1 MGELFSRLGLRQKP
15 ADLGANVLCLV
26 KKKAVEPF
34 MTFSEV
40 ALKRRRSRAQMSGAD
55 FGGDQ
60 CTSWQYSSPA
70 SSGS

>member
-1 MGELFSRLGLRQKP
+1 MAPPSRVQVGQWLLQYALR
-15 ADLGANVLCLV
+15 
-26 KKKAVEPF
+26 KKKAVEAF